1 MFVLVKQ
8 FHVVRLAVFINR
20 TVKNNLL
27 HFVVSAIMSLV
38 LVEHAKTVDTVLATV
53 APIHCTAHRYR

>member
-8 FHVVRLAVFINR
+8 LHVVRLAVFINR
-20 TVKNNLL
+20 T
-27 HFVVSAIMSLV
+27 VVSAIMSLV